1 MRLLLIALS
10 LVCCSATQAQNT
22 WGNWLMYFGNHR
34 LNAEWSIHSEVQ
46 HRNYTVAPNNLEQL
60 LLRTGVNYHFASG
73 NTLTAGYGHI
83 TNHALESAQD
93 GPETTE
99 HRIWQQFL
107 RSHRLGRLKL
117 EHRARTEQ
125 RFVNADFKTRYRYRL
140 MGFWP
145 LKAESIGPGVSYL
158 GLYNEIFVN
167 PTNAPW
173 DRNRLFACVGYQASA
188 QLNFQMGVLH
198 QAIHSANGW
207 NGSWYAQIGVFL
219 NTPWQT
225 D

>member
-10 LVCCSATQAQNT
+10 LVCCSATQAQHT

-46 HRNYTVAPNNLEQL
+46 HRNSTVAPNNLEQL

-83 TNHALESAQD
+83 TNYALESAQD

-107 RSHRLGRLKL
+107 RAHRLGRLKL
-117 EHRARTEQ
+117 
-125 RFVNADFKTRYRYRL
+125 
-140 MGFWP
+140 
-145 LKAESIGPGVSYL
+145 
-158 GLYNEIFVN
+158 
-167 PTNAPW
+167 
-173 DRNRLFACVGYQASA
+173 
-188 QLNFQMGVLH
+188 
-198 QAIHSANGW
+198 
-207 NGSWYAQIGVFL
+207 
-219 NTPWQT
+219 
-225 D
+225 